1 MDLECKKAHAR
12 SNESVLLLPFTNGS
26 NSRGEQQGLRNDA
39 GLPANLELRTLSHHH
54 LPIIIRLLIGSYVV
68 KVEVVVSGGRSDVA
82 IEAHSYD
89 TADFAKTCNHPA
101 QTPPQHMEIYMLRCV
116 C

>member
-1 MDLECKKAHAR
+1 
-12 SNESVLLLPFTNGS
+12 VLLLPFTNESHSCGK
-26 NSRGEQQGLRNDA
+26 QQGFRNDA
-39 GLPANLELRTLSHHH
+39 GLPANLEVHTLPHHY
-54 LPIIIRLLIGSYVV
+54 LPITTRLLIGSYVV

-101 QTPPQHMEIYMLRCV
+101 HAPPQNMEIYMLRCI